1 MTSEM
6 KTKNTKPKSERKVNI
21 KKKKEQKKEVDNVNT
36 KILNRI
42 IGSNLTKE
50 NENRNVELVDLQTL
64 FSQRQDRLW
73 KALEERYQYN
83 SSVKRGQE
91 FLLSHVNSKVELV
104 IMYIDLVGSTKM
116 SMTLPVEQLVT
127 IIRAFT
133 HEISSVVESYNGY
146 VLKYVGDAII
156 SFFPCGFNKYLIS
169 DKSVQCAKSMI
180 NVIKNGINPIL
191 TKHDYPELSVKIGID
206 EGEDVVV
213 QYGYDKSSLIDILGY
228 SMNVAAKIT
237 SLTAANKISVGN
249 VVYKLL
255 HPTIQSKFELLS
267 IDRGWKYVD
276 RETGEL
282 YKVFTMK

>member
-1 MTSEM
+1 M
-6 KTKNTKPKSERKVNI
+6 KTKSIKPKSERKINI
-21 KKKKEQKKEVDNVNT
+21 KKEKKQKKEVDNINT

-42 IGSNLTKE
+42 IGSSTRE
-50 NENRNVELVDLQTL
+50 NENRKDELVDLQTL

-83 SSVKRGQE
+83 SSLNRGQE
-91 FLLSHVNSKVELV
+91 FLLNHVNSKLELV

-127 IIRAFT
+127 IMRAFS

-191 TKHDYPELSVKIGID
+191 TKHEYPELSVKIGID

-249 VVYKLL
+249 SVYKLL
-255 HPTIQSKFELLS
+255 HPTIQSKFNLLS
-267 IDRGWKYVD
+267 IDQDWKYVD
-276 RETGEL
+276 RETGEF

>member
-1 MTSEM
+1 MTSER
-6 KTKNTKPKSERKVNI
+6 KTKSTKPKSELKVNI
-21 KKKKEQKKEVDNVNT
+21 KKKKEQKKEGDNVNA

-42 IGSNLTKE
+42 IGNSTKE

-91 FLLSHVNSKVELV
+91 FLLNHVNSKVELV

-249 VVYKLL
+249 AVYKLL

-267 IDRGWKYVD
+267 VDQGWKYVD

>member
-1 MTSEM
+1 LPSEI
-6 KTKNTKPKSERKVNI
+6 KTKSTKLKSERKGNI
-21 KKKKEQKKEVDNVNT
+21 KKKKEKKKEVDNVNA

-42 IGSNLTKE
+42 IGSSTRE
-50 NENRNVELVDLQTL
+50 NESGKGQLVDLQTL

-83 SSVKRGQE
+83 SSVQRGQE
-91 FLLSHVNSKVELV
+91 FLLNHVNSKVELV

-127 IIRAFT
+127 IMRAFS
-133 HEISSVVESYNGY
+133 HEISSVVESHNGY

-156 SFFPCGFNKYLIS
+156 SFFPCGFNRYLIS
-169 DKSVQCAKSMI
+169 DNSVQCAKSMI

-206 EGEDVVV
+206 EGENVVV

-249 VVYKLL
+249 AVHKLL

-267 IDRGWKYVD
+267 VDQGWKYVD

-282 YKVFTMK
+282 YKVFTMR

>member
-1 MTSEM
+1 M
-6 KTKNTKPKSERKVNI
+6 KTKNIKPKSERKVNI
-21 KKKKEQKKEVDNVNT
+21 QKKSKQKKDLDNVNA

-42 IGSNLTKE
+42 IGSSTNE
-50 NENRNVELVDLQTL
+50 NENRKGQLVDLQTL

-83 SSVKRGQE
+83 SSVKHGQE
-91 FLLSHVNSKVELV
+91 FLLNHVNSKVELV
-104 IMYIDLVGSTKM
+104 VMYIDLVGSTKM

-127 IIRAFT
+127 IMRAFS

-237 SLTAANKISVGN
+237 SLTSANKISVGN
-249 VVYKLL
+249 AVYKLL
-255 HPTIQSKFELLS
+255 HPATQSKFQLLT
-267 IDRGWKYVD
+267 INKDWKYVD
-276 RETGEL
+276 RETDEL
-282 YKVFTMK
+282 YKVFTIK

>member
-1 MTSEM
+1 MTSER
-6 KTKNTKPKSERKVNI
+6 KTKSTKRKSEQKVNI
-21 KKKKEQKKEVDNVNT
+21 KKKKEQKKEVDNVNA

-42 IGSNLTKE
+42 IGNSTKE

-91 FLLSHVNSKVELV
+91 FLLNHVNSKVELV

-191 TKHDYPELSVKIGID
+191 TKHEYPELSVKIGID

-249 VVYKLL
+249 SIYKLL

-267 IDRGWKYVD
+267 IDQGWKYVD

>member
-1 MTSEM
+1 MTSDR
-6 KTKNTKPKSERKVNI
+6 KTKSTKPKSELKVNI
-21 KKKKEQKKEVDNVNT
+21 KKKKEQKKEVDNVNA
-36 KILNRI
+36 KILKRI
-42 IGSNLTKE
+42 IGNSTKE

-91 FLLSHVNSKVELV
+91 FLLNHVNSKVELV

-206 EGEDVVV
+206 GGEDVVV

-267 IDRGWKYVD
+267 IDQGWKYVD

>member
-1 MTSEM
+1 MTSDR
-6 KTKNTKPKSERKVNI
+6 KTKSTKPKSELKVNI
-21 KKKKEQKKEVDNVNT
+21 KKKKEQKKEVDNVNA

-42 IGSNLTKE
+42 IGNSTKE

-91 FLLSHVNSKVELV
+91 FLLNHVNSKVELV

-191 TKHDYPELSVKIGID
+191 TKHDYPELLVKIGID

-267 IDRGWKYVD
+267 IDQGWKYVD

>member
-1 MTSEM
+1 LTSER
-6 KTKNTKPKSERKVNI
+6 KTKSTKRKSEQKVNI
-21 KKKKEQKKEVDNVNT
+21 KKKKEQKKEVDNVNA

-42 IGSNLTKE
+42 IGNSTKE

-91 FLLSHVNSKVELV
+91 FLLNHVNSKVELV

-191 TKHDYPELSVKIGID
+191 TQHDYPELSVKIGID

-267 IDRGWKYVD
+267 IDQGWKYVD

>member
-1 MTSEM
+1 M
-6 KTKNTKPKSERKVNI
+6 KTKNIKPKSERKVNTQ
-21 KKKKEQKKEVDNVNT
+21 KKSEQKKDVNNINS

-42 IGSNLTKE
+42 IGSSTNE
-50 NENRNVELVDLQTL
+50 NENRKDQLVDLQTL

-83 SSVKRGQE
+83 SSVKHGQE
-91 FLLSHVNSKVELV
+91 FLLNHVNSKVELV
-104 IMYIDLVGSTKM
+104 VMYIDLVGSTKM

-127 IIRAFT
+127 IMRAFS

-169 DKSVQCAKSMI
+169 DKSVQCAKSMV

-191 TKHDYPELSVKIGID
+191 TKHGYPELSVKIGID

-237 SLTAANKISVGN
+237 SLTSANKISVGN
-249 VVYKLL
+249 AVYKLL
-255 HPTIQSKFELLS
+255 HPATQSKFQLLPTNK
-267 IDRGWKYVD
+267 GWKYVD
-276 RETGEL
+276 RETDEL

>member
-1 MTSEM
+1 M
-6 KTKNTKPKSERKVNI
+6 KTKNIKPKSERKVNI
-21 KKKKEQKKEVDNVNT
+21 QKKSKQKKDLDNVNA

-42 IGSNLTKE
+42 IGSSTNE
-50 NENRNVELVDLQTL
+50 NENRKDQLVDLQTL

-83 SSVKRGQE
+83 SSVKHGQE
-91 FLLSHVNSKVELV
+91 FLLNHVNSKVELV
-104 IMYIDLVGSTKM
+104 VMYIDLVGSTKM

-127 IIRAFT
+127 IMRAFS

-237 SLTAANKISVGN
+237 SLTSANKISVGN
-249 VVYKLL
+249 AVYKLL
-255 HPTIQSKFELLS
+255 HPATQSKFQLLT
-267 IDRGWKYVD
+267 INKGWKYVD
-276 RETGEL
+276 RETDEL
-282 YKVFTMK
+282 YKVFTIK

>member
-1 MTSEM
+1 LTSER
-6 KTKNTKPKSERKVNI
+6 KTKSTKRKSEQKVNI
-21 KKKKEQKKEVDNVNT
+21 KKKKEQKKEVDNVNA

-42 IGSNLTKE
+42 IGNSTKE
-50 NENRNVELVDLQTL
+50 NQNRNVELVDLQTL

-91 FLLSHVNSKVELV
+91 FLLNHVNSKVELV

-146 VLKYVGDAII
+146 VLKYVGDSII
-156 SFFPCGFNKYLIS
+156 SFFPCGFNKYLLS

-255 HPTIQSKFELLS
+255 HPTIQTKFELLS

>member
-1 MTSEM
+1 LPSEI
-6 KTKNTKPKSERKVNI
+6 KTKSTKLKSERKGNI
-21 KKKKEQKKEVDNVNT
+21 KKKKEKKKEVDNVNA

-42 IGSNLTKE
+42 IGSSTRE
-50 NENRNVELVDLQTL
+50 NESGKDQLVDLQTL

-83 SSVKRGQE
+83 SSVQRGQE
-91 FLLSHVNSKVELV
+91 FLLNHVNSKVELV

-127 IIRAFT
+127 IMRAFS
-133 HEISSVVESYNGY
+133 HEISSVVESHNGY

-156 SFFPCGFNKYLIS
+156 SFFPCGFNRYLIS
-169 DKSVQCAKSMI
+169 DNSVQCAKSMI

-191 TKHDYPELSVKIGID
+191 TKHDYPELSVKVGID
-206 EGEDVVV
+206 EGENVVV

-249 VVYKLL
+249 AVYKLL

-267 IDRGWKYVD
+267 VAQGWKYVD

-282 YKVFTMK
+282 YKVFTMR

>member
-1 MTSEM
+1 M
-6 KTKNTKPKSERKVNI
+6 KTKSNKPKSKRKVNN
-21 KKKKEQKKEVDNVNT
+21 KKKKEQKKEVNNVNT

-42 IGSNLTKE
+42 IGSNSTHE

-91 FLLSHVNSKVELV
+91 FLLNHVNSKVELV

-249 VVYKLL
+249 SVYKLL
-255 HPTIQSKFELLS
+255 HPTMQSKFALLS
-267 IDRGWKYVD
+267 INQGWKYVD

>member
-1 MTSEM
+1 MTSER
-6 KTKNTKPKSERKVNI
+6 KTKSTKRKSEQKVNI
-21 KKKKEQKKEVDNVNT
+21 KKKKEQKKEVDNVNA

-42 IGSNLTKE
+42 IGNSTKE

-91 FLLSHVNSKVELV
+91 FLLNHVNSKVELV

>member
-1 MTSEM
+1 MTSER
-6 KTKNTKPKSERKVNI
+6 KTKSTKRKSEQKVNI
-21 KKKKEQKKEVDNVNT
+21 KKKKEQKKEVDNVNA

-42 IGSNLTKE
+42 IGNSIKE

-91 FLLSHVNSKVELV
+91 FLLNHVNSKVELV

-267 IDRGWKYVD
+267 IDQGWKYVD

>member
-1 MTSEM
+1 M
-6 KTKNTKPKSERKVNI
+6 KTKNIKPKSERKANI
-21 KKKKEQKKEVDNVNT
+21 QKKSKQKKDLDNVNA

-42 IGSNLTKE
+42 IGSSTNE
-50 NENRNVELVDLQTL
+50 NENRKGQLVDLQTL

-83 SSVKRGQE
+83 SSVKHGQE
-91 FLLSHVNSKVELV
+91 FLLNHVNSKVELV
-104 IMYIDLVGSTKM
+104 VMYIDLVGSTKM

-127 IIRAFT
+127 IMRAFS

-237 SLTAANKISVGN
+237 SLTSANKISVGN
-249 VVYKLL
+249 AVYKLL
-255 HPTIQSKFELLS
+255 HPATQSKFQLLT
-267 IDRGWKYVD
+267 INKDWKYVD
-276 RETGEL
+276 RETDEL
-282 YKVFTMK
+282 YKVFTIK

>member
-1 MTSEM
+1 MTSER
-6 KTKNTKPKSERKVNI
+6 KTKSTKPKSELKVNI
-21 KKKKEQKKEVDNVNT
+21 KKKKEQKKEVDNVNA
-36 KILNRI
+36 KILKRI
-42 IGSNLTKE
+42 IGNSTKE
-50 NENRNVELVDLQTL
+50 NENRNVVELVDLQTL

-91 FLLSHVNSKVELV
+91 FLLNHVNSKVELV

-249 VVYKLL
+249 AVYKLL

-267 IDRGWKYVD
+267 VDQGWKYVD

>member
-1 MTSEM
+1 LTSER
-6 KTKNTKPKSERKVNI
+6 KTKSTKRKSEQKVNI
-21 KKKKEQKKEVDNVNT
+21 KKKKEQKKEVDNVNA

-42 IGSNLTKE
+42 IGNSTKE

-91 FLLSHVNSKVELV
+91 FLLNHVNSKVELV

-169 DKSVQCAKSMI
+169 DKSVQCAKSMM

-267 IDRGWKYVD
+267 IDQGWKYVD

>member
-1 MTSEM
+1 M
-6 KTKNTKPKSERKVNI
+6 KTKSNKPKSKRKVNN
-21 KKKKEQKKEVDNVNT
+21 KKKKEQKKEVNNVNT

-42 IGSNLTKE
+42 IGSNSTHE

-91 FLLSHVNSKVELV
+91 FLLNHVNSKVELV

-267 IDRGWKYVD
+267 IDQDWKYVD

>member
-1 MTSEM
+1 MTSEK
-6 KTKNTKPKSERKVNI
+6 KTKSTKRKSEQRVNI
-21 KKKKEQKKEVDNVNT
+21 KKKMEQKKEVDNVNA

-42 IGSNLTKE
+42 IGNSAKE

-91 FLLSHVNSKVELV
+91 FLLNHVNSKVELV

-267 IDRGWKYVD
+267 IDQGWKYVD

>member
-1 MTSEM
+1 M
-6 KTKNTKPKSERKVNI
+6 KTKSIKPKSERKIKI
-21 KKKKEQKKEVDNVNT
+21 KKEKKQKKEVDNINT

-42 IGSNLTKE
+42 IGSSTRE
-50 NENRNVELVDLQTL
+50 NENRKDELVDLQTL

-91 FLLSHVNSKVELV
+91 FLLNHVNSKVELV

-191 TKHDYPELSVKIGID
+191 TKHEYPELSVKIGID

-249 VVYKLL
+249 SVYKLL
-255 HPTIQSKFELLS
+255 HPTIQSKFNLLS
-267 IDRGWKYVD
+267 IDQDWKYVD

-282 YKVFTMK
+282 YKVFTLK

>member
-1 MTSEM
+1 M
-6 KTKNTKPKSERKVNI
+6 KTKNIKPKSERKVNI
-21 KKKKEQKKEVDNVNT
+21 QKKSEQKKDLDNVNA

-42 IGSNLTKE
+42 IGSSTNE
-50 NENRNVELVDLQTL
+50 NENRKGQLVDLQTL

-83 SSVKRGQE
+83 SSVKHGQE
-91 FLLSHVNSKVELV
+91 FLLNHVNSKVELV
-104 IMYIDLVGSTKM
+104 VMYIDLVGSTKM

-127 IIRAFT
+127 IMRAFS

-237 SLTAANKISVGN
+237 SLTSANKISVGN
-249 VVYKLL
+249 AVYKLL
-255 HPTIQSKFELLS
+255 HPATQSKFQLLT
-267 IDRGWKYVD
+267 INKGWKYVD
-276 RETGEL
+276 RETDEL

>member
-1 MTSEM
+1 M
-6 KTKNTKPKSERKVNI
+6 KIKSIKPKSERKINI
-21 KKKKEQKKEVDNVNT
+21 KKKEKQKKEVDNINT
-36 KILNRI
+36 KVLNRI
-42 IGSNLTKE
+42 IGSSTRE
-50 NENRNVELVDLQTL
+50 NENRKDELVDLQTL

-83 SSVKRGQE
+83 SSVNRGQE
-91 FLLSHVNSKVELV
+91 FLLNHVNSKLELV

-127 IIRAFT
+127 IMRAFS

-191 TKHDYPELSVKIGID
+191 TKHEYLELSVKIGID

-249 VVYKLL
+249 SVYKLL
-255 HPTIQSKFELLS
+255 HPTIQSKFNFLS
-267 IDRGWKYVD
+267 IDQGWKYVD

>member
-1 MTSEM
+1 M
-6 KTKNTKPKSERKVNI
+6 KTKNIKPKSERKVNI
-21 KKKKEQKKEVDNVNT
+21 QKKSEQKKDLDNVNA

-42 IGSNLTKE
+42 IGSSTNE
-50 NENRNVELVDLQTL
+50 NENRKDQLVDLQTL

-83 SSVKRGQE
+83 SSVKHGQE
-91 FLLSHVNSKVELV
+91 FLLNHVNSKVELV
-104 IMYIDLVGSTKM
+104 VMYIDLVGSTKM

-127 IIRAFT
+127 IMRAFS

-237 SLTAANKISVGN
+237 SLTSANKISVGN
-249 VVYKLL
+249 AVYKLL
-255 HPTIQSKFELLS
+255 HPATQSKFQLLT
-267 IDRGWKYVD
+267 INKGWKYVD
-276 RETGEL
+276 RETDEL

>member
-1 MTSEM
+1 M
-6 KTKNTKPKSERKVNI
+6 KTKSIKPKSERKINI
-21 KKKKEQKKEVDNVNT
+21 KKKEKQKKEVDNINT

-42 IGSNLTKE
+42 IGSSTRE
-50 NENRNVELVDLQTL
+50 NENRKDELVDLQTL

-83 SSVKRGQE
+83 SSVNRGQE
-91 FLLSHVNSKVELV
+91 FLLNHVNSKLELV

-127 IIRAFT
+127 IMRAFS

-191 TKHDYPELSVKIGID
+191 TKHEYPELSVKIGID

-249 VVYKLL
+249 SVYKLL
-255 HPTIQSKFELLS
+255 HPTIQSKFNFLS
-267 IDRGWKYVD
+267 IDQGWKYVD

>member
-1 MTSEM
+1 M
-6 KTKNTKPKSERKVNI
+6 KTKNIKPKSERIVNI
-21 KKKKEQKKEVDNVNT
+21 QKKSEQKKDVDNVNA

-42 IGSNLTKE
+42 IGSSTKE
-50 NENRNVELVDLQTL
+50 NENRKNQLVDLQTL

-83 SSVKRGQE
+83 SSVKHGQE
-91 FLLSHVNSKVELV
+91 FLLNHVNSKVELV
-104 IMYIDLVGSTKM
+104 VMYIDLVDSTKM

-127 IIRAFT
+127 IMRAFS

-249 VVYKLL
+249 AVYKLL

-267 IDRGWKYVD
+267 IKKEWKYVD
-276 RETGEL
+276 RETSEV

>member
-1 MTSEM
+1 M
-6 KTKNTKPKSERKVNI
+6 KTKSITPKSERKINI
-21 KKKKEQKKEVDNVNT
+21 KKKKKQKKEVNNINT

-42 IGSNLTKE
+42 IGSSTRE
-50 NENRNVELVDLQTL
+50 NENRKDELVDLQTL

-83 SSVKRGQE
+83 SSVNRGQE
-91 FLLSHVNSKVELV
+91 FLLNHVNSKLELV

-127 IIRAFT
+127 IMRAFS

-191 TKHDYPELSVKIGID
+191 TKHEYPELSVKIGID

-249 VVYKLL
+249 SVYKLL
-255 HPTIQSKFELLS
+255 HPTIQSKFNLLS
-267 IDRGWKYVD
+267 IDQDWKYVD

>member
-1 MTSEM
+1 LTSER
-6 KTKNTKPKSERKVNI
+6 KTKSTKRKSEQKVNI
-21 KKKKEQKKEVDNVNT
+21 KKKMEQKKEVDNVNA

-42 IGSNLTKE
+42 IGNSAKE

-91 FLLSHVNSKVELV
+91 FLLNHVNSKVELV

-156 SFFPCGFNKYLIS
+156 SFFPCGFNKYLI
-169 DKSVQCAKSMI
+169 SMI

-267 IDRGWKYVD
+267 IDQGWKYVD

>member
-1 MTSEM
+1 MTSER
-6 KTKNTKPKSERKVNI
+6 KTKSTKRKSEQKVDI
-21 KKKKEQKKEVDNVNT
+21 KKKKEQEKEVDNVNA

-42 IGSNLTKE
+42 IGNSTKE

-91 FLLSHVNSKVELV
+91 FLLNHVNSKVELV
-104 IMYIDLVGSTKM
+104 IIYIDLIGSTKM

-267 IDRGWKYVD
+267 IDQGWKYVD

>member
-1 MTSEM
+1 M
-6 KTKNTKPKSERKVNI
+6 KTKNIKPKSERKVNTQ
-21 KKKKEQKKEVDNVNT
+21 KKSEQKKDVNNINS

-42 IGSNLTKE
+42 IGSSTNE
-50 NENRNVELVDLQTL
+50 NENRKDQLVDLQTL

-83 SSVKRGQE
+83 SSVKHGQE
-91 FLLSHVNSKVELV
+91 FLLNHVNSKVELV
-104 IMYIDLVGSTKM
+104 VMYIDLVGSTKM

-127 IIRAFT
+127 IMRAFS

-169 DKSVQCAKSMI
+169 DKSVQCAKSMV

-191 TKHDYPELSVKIGID
+191 TKHGYPELSVKIGID

-237 SLTAANKISVGN
+237 SLTSANKISVGN
-249 VVYKLL
+249 AVYKLL
-255 HPTIQSKFELLS
+255 HPATQSKFQLLPTNK
-267 IDRGWKYVD
+267 GWKYVD
-276 RETGEL
+276 RETDEL
-282 YKVFTMK
+282 YKVFTIK

>member
-1 MTSEM
+1 MTSER
-6 KTKNTKPKSERKVNI
+6 KTKSTKPKSELKVNI
-21 KKKKEQKKEVDNVNT
+21 KKKKEQKKEGDNVNA

-42 IGSNLTKE
+42 IGNSTKE

-91 FLLSHVNSKVELV
+91 FLLNHVNSKVELV

-206 EGEDVVV
+206 GGEDVVV

-267 IDRGWKYVD
+267 IDQGWKYVD

>member
-1 MTSEM
+1 MTSER
-6 KTKNTKPKSERKVNI
+6 KTKSTKRKSEQKVNI
-21 KKKKEQKKEVDNVNT
+21 KKKKEQKKEVDNVNA

-42 IGSNLTKE
+42 IGNSTKE

-91 FLLSHVNSKVELV
+91 FLLNHVNSKVELV

-255 HPTIQSKFELLS
+255 HPTIQSKFELLA
-267 IDRGWKYVD
+267 IDQGWKYVD

>member
-1 MTSEM
+1 MTSER
-6 KTKNTKPKSERKVNI
+6 KTKSTKPKSELKVNI
-21 KKKKEQKKEVDNVNT
+21 KKKKEQKKEVDNVNA

-42 IGSNLTKE
+42 IGNSTKE

-91 FLLSHVNSKVELV
+91 FLLNHVNSKIELV

-249 VVYKLL
+249 TVYKLL

-267 IDRGWKYVD
+267 VDQGWKYVD

>member
-1 MTSEM
+1 M
-6 KTKNTKPKSERKVNI
+6 KTKSIKPNSERKINI
-21 KKKKEQKKEVDNVNT
+21 KKKEKQKKEVDNINT

-42 IGSNLTKE
+42 IGSSTRE
-50 NENRNVELVDLQTL
+50 NENRKDELVDLQTL

-83 SSVKRGQE
+83 SSVNRGQE
-91 FLLSHVNSKVELV
+91 FLLNHVNSKLELV

-127 IIRAFT
+127 IMRAFS

-191 TKHDYPELSVKIGID
+191 TKHEYPELSVKIGID

-249 VVYKLL
+249 SVYKLL
-255 HPTIQSKFELLS
+255 HPTIQSKFNLLS
-267 IDRGWKYVD
+267 IDQDWKYVD

>member
-1 MTSEM
+1 LTSER
-6 KTKNTKPKSERKVNI
+6 KTKSTKRKSEQKVNI
-21 KKKKEQKKEVDNVNT
+21 KKKKEQKKEVDNVNA

-42 IGSNLTKE
+42 IGNSTKE
-50 NENRNVELVDLQTL
+50 NQNRNVELVDLQTL

-91 FLLSHVNSKVELV
+91 FLLNHVNSKVELV

-146 VLKYVGDAII
+146 VLKYVGDSII
-156 SFFPCGFNKYLIS
+156 SFFPCGFNKYLLS

>member
-1 MTSEM
+1 M
-6 KTKNTKPKSERKVNI
+6 KTKNIKPKSERKVNI
-21 KKKKEQKKEVDNVNT
+21 QKKSEQKKDLDNVNA

-42 IGSNLTKE
+42 IGSSTNE
-50 NENRNVELVDLQTL
+50 NENRKDQLVDLQTL

-83 SSVKRGQE
+83 SSVKHGQE
-91 FLLSHVNSKVELV
+91 FLLNHVNSKVELV
-104 IMYIDLVGSTKM
+104 VMYIDLVGSTKM

-127 IIRAFT
+127 IMRAFS

-237 SLTAANKISVGN
+237 SLTSANKISVGN
-249 VVYKLL
+249 AVYKLL
-255 HPTIQSKFELLS
+255 HPATQSKFQLLT
-267 IDRGWKYVD
+267 INKDWKYVD
-276 RETGEL
+276 RETDEL
-282 YKVFTMK
+282 YKVFTIK

>member
-1 MTSEM
+1 MTSER
-6 KTKNTKPKSERKVNI
+6 KTKSTKRKSEQKVDI
-21 KKKKEQKKEVDNVNT
+21 KKKKEQKKEVDNVNA

-42 IGSNLTKE
+42 IGNSTKE

-91 FLLSHVNSKVELV
+91 FLLNHVNSKVELV
-104 IMYIDLVGSTKM
+104 IIYIDLIGSTKM

-267 IDRGWKYVD
+267 IDQGWKYVD